1 MRLLA
6 FVVLLVAVLAKDYKS
21 YSNLDCPGNDIHQEK
36 TQDVALQRLP
46 NSSVGWK
53 TQEHMRFDG

>member
-46 NSSVGWK
+46 DSSVG
-53 TQEHMRFDG
+53 